1 MVRNVGTLDRGARIV
16 FGILLLGL
24 FGALPN
30 PWKPFAL
37 LGLIFIATGITGA
50 CPLYGLIGI
59 STRRVHPQERP
70 TRPESDADPRAESTP
85 PLPRSEDEATWPPKP
100 APPWRPW
107 ESKRRDATPT
117 HGG

>member
-16 FGILLLGL
+16 LGILLLGL

-37 LGLIFIATGITGA
+37 LGLILIATGVTGA
-50 CPLYGLIGI
+50 CPLYGLVGI
-59 STRRVHPQERP
+59 STRRGHPRD
-70 TRPESDADPRAESTP
+70 DAPSAASQPDEAVVSRRVPRT
-85 PLPRSEDEATWPPKP
+85 EDEATWPPKP
-100 APPWRPW
+100 PPPWRPW